1 MFYTFILIWRYLMLK
16 QKKLVNRERSYLV
29 ITTTL
34 ASIFFILSHDYR
46 LFVCLLLQFFILIV
60 GNIFSHFTILT
71 NEKNKRSQL
80 KLLFYYFSFLFLGG
94 IITYFI
100 LFILKK
106 AWKML
111 ILMLSFDPSLLKFLD
126 FEFKFKEA
134 EVEPDFLDENILSE
148 SELGNSIFG
157 FINESVANFIGIT
170 FLILLGLAVIVF
182 VFIKLKN
189 ELKPILSEDS
199 IEISS
204 NARINE
210 KISPKMNLGRLFK
223 RNTPKLEHPVRKL
236 MYHFEKEAV
245 KKKMGRK
252 HFETLEDWF
261 TRMGIKIN
269 VQTYQ
274 EVRYGQANVTDE
286 EVNELKEQL
295 NKIKAQLKEK

>member
-1 MFYTFILIWRYLMLK
+1 
-16 QKKLVNRERSYLV
+16 
-29 ITTTL
+29 
-34 ASIFFILSHDYR
+34 
-46 LFVCLLLQFFILIV
+46 
-60 GNIFSHFTILT
+60 
-71 NEKNKRSQL
+71 
-80 KLLFYYFSFLFLGG
+80 
-94 IITYFI
+94 
-100 LFILKK
+100 
-106 AWKML
+106 ML